1 MPPMFHPPGNVTYSE
16 LMELVFQNLRKSC
29 KRKVVDALVVEA
41 KGEHVLCMLTIPIS
55 PASLEVFCVRLATRH
70 FARYGITRKS
80 VEDWLNILRIHR
92 QLRASIE
99 NR

>member
-1 MPPMFHPPGNVTYSE
+1 MFRPPETATYSE

-55 PASLEVFCVRLATRH
+55 PASLEAFCARFATAH
-70 FARYGITRKS
+70 FARFGITQKS
-80 VEDWLNILRIHR
+80 VEDWLNILRTHR